1 MPEISVVLVEPL
13 HEGNVGFTAR
23 AMKNFGFSHLVLVSP
38 CPLGDH
44 ARACASHAADVLEH
58 AEEMTLDRV
67 FAAHD
72 LTVATTG
79 ELSKSVC
86 HSIRMP
92 FFSPKE
98 LREHLKDA
106 GGQVAIL
113 FGREN
118 WGLSNAEVERCDMIC
133 TIPGASEYPI
143 LNLSHAVA
151 VLCYELANLP
161 PPPYRI
167 ASRYE
172 MECLYRHMDL
182 MLDRV
187 DHPAHKRKNTLIM
200 MRRILGRTR
209 LTTREV
215 STIHGLLRRAE
226 WHMEPE
232 QSRDDTE

>member
-1 MPEISVVLVEPL
+1 MAEISIVLVEPL

-23 AMKNFGFSHLVLVSP
+23 AMKNFGFTRLILVSP
-38 CPLGDH
+38 CAIGDH

-58 AEEMTLDRV
+58 AEEMTLDEV
-67 FAAHD
+67 FATHD

-92 FFSPKE
+92 FCSPKE
-98 LREHLKDA
+98 LREQLKEV
-106 GGQVAIL
+106 GGRVAIL

-118 WGLSNAEVERCDMIC
+118 WGLNNAEVERCDLIC
-133 TIPGASEYPI
+133 TIPGSAEYPI

-151 VLCYELANLP
+151 VVSYELADIP
-161 PPPYRI
+161 PPQYRI
-167 ASRYE
+167 ASREE
-172 MECLYRHMDL
+172 MEYLYRHLDH
-182 MLDRV
+182 MLDQV

-226 WHMEPE
+226 WHMESEHSPE
-232 QSRDDTE
+232 DRR

>member
-1 MPEISVVLVEPL
+1 MPEISIVLVEPIY
-13 HEGNVGFTAR
+13 EGNVGFAAR
-23 AMKNFGFSHLVLVSP
+23 AMKNFGFSRLILVSP

-58 AEEMTLDRV
+58 AEEMPIEDV
-67 FAAHD
+67 FATHD
-72 LTVATTG
+72 LAVATTG

-86 HSIRMP
+86 RSIRMP
-92 FFSPKE
+92 YSTPKE
-98 LREHLKDA
+98 LREQIQDA
-106 GGQVAIL
+106 GGRVAIL

-118 WGLSNAEVERCDMIC
+118 WGLNNAEVERCDMVC

-151 VLCYELANLP
+151 VICYELADLP
-161 PPPYRI
+161 PPQYRI
-167 ASRYE
+167 ATREE
-172 MECLYRHMDL
+172 MECLYRHLDH

-226 WHMEPE
+226 WHMEADSSE
-232 QSRDDTE
+232 DGE